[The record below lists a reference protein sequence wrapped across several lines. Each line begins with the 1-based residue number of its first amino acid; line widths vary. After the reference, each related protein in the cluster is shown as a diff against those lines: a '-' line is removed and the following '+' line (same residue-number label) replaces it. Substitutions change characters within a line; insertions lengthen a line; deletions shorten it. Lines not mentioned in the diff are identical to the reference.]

1 MYFLLKRIET
11 NMSMNGDDIRLF
23 HRNDYNDFESSSDEL
38 EGNDSI
44 EIVSYVDEEE
54 NNIVDMTRNLIFSSD
69 DELQNNDGGA
79 DKDNRIDIITEE
91 VASKQQK

>member
-11 NMSMNGDDIRLF
+11 NMSMNGDDIHLF
-23 HRNDYNDFESSSDEL
+23 HRNDYNDFESSLDEL

-44 EIVSYVDEEE
+44 EVVSNVDEEE
-54 NNIVDMTRNLIFSSD
+54 NNSADMTRNLVFSYD